1 MQWEFWGTVGT
12 NFHFIFCSNE
22 TKITVRSQ
30 VLSNYLLNSVGVEKV
45 FALFFPEKSIDFKD
59 GFDIN

>member
-1 MQWEFWGTVGT
+1 MQWECWGAAGT

-30 VLSNYLLNSVGVEKV
+30 VLSNYVLNSVGVEGV
-45 FALFFPEKSIDFKD
+45 FALFSRKKY
-59 GFDIN
+59 